1 MTQYREANLK
11 TVEWGVA
18 NVPNTA
24 LLVHGLTG
32 RGESF
37 EALAEKLDPAGGI
50 PGGPWRF
57 LAPDLRGRGDSKE
70 IPGGKGGI
78 PEHARD
84 LLALM
89 DREELERVVFVGHSM
104 GAMIGVYLAAHFP
117 ERIRGLVLVDGGS
130 EVTEEIDAL
139 VAPSVERLEGTYP
152 SREAYL
158 EYLKSQPV
166 FEDRWDERLERYF
179 AGDVQPGEDGRWYP
193 KADLETVEKDRAKMQ
208 GLPLSELWSSI
219 RCPTLI
225 LLSTV
230 GLANPEEGFILPP
243 NDARRMQRA
252 ISDSSLVEVENTNH
266 YDILYSAPP
275 ATVEAIKDFLGQRDA
290 GRARAPRRRG

>member
-1 MTQYREANLK
+1 MAQSREANLK
-11 TVEWGVA
+11 TVEWGA
-18 NVPNTA
+18 ADAPNTA

-37 EALAEKLDPAGGI
+37 EALARMLDPAGGI
-50 PGGPWRF
+50 SNGPWRF

-70 IPGGKGGI
+70 IPGDQGGI
-78 PEHARD
+78 PEHTRD

-89 DREELERVVFVGHSM
+89 DREGLETVVLVGHSM
-104 GAMIGVYLAAHFP
+104 GAMIGVYLAAHHP
-117 ERIRGLVLVDGGS
+117 ERLRGLVLVDGGS
-130 EVTEEIDAL
+130 DVTEEINAL
-139 VAPSVERLEGTYP
+139 VDPSVERLKGTYP
-152 SREAYL
+152 SRGAYL

-166 FEDRWDERLERYF
+166 FEDRWDEHLDHYF
-179 AGDVQPGEDGRWYP
+179 AGDVQPGDDGRWYP
-193 KADLETVEKDRAKMQ
+193 RADVETIQKDREEMRNSS
-208 GLPLSELWSSI
+208 LSTLWPRI

-243 NDARRMQRA
+243 GDARQMQQT
-252 ISDSSLVEVENTNH
+252 IPDSTLVEVENTNH

-275 ATVEAIKDFLGQRDA
+275 ATVEAIKGFLA
-290 GRARAPRRRG
+290 HHAA

>member
-1 MTQYREANLK
+1 MTQYQEANLK

-37 EALAEKLDPAGGI
+37 EALAEKLDLTGGI

-70 IPGGKGGI
+70 IPGDQGGI
-78 PEHARD
+78 PEHTRD

-89 DREELERVVFVGHSM
+89 DREGLETVVLVGHSM
-104 GAMIGVYLAAHFP
+104 GAMIGVYLAAHHP
-117 ERIRGLVLVDGGS
+117 ERLRGLVLVDGGS
-130 EVTEEIDAL
+130 DVTEEINAL
-139 VAPSVERLEGTYP
+139 VDPSVERLKGTYP
-152 SREAYL
+152 SRGAYL

-166 FEDRWDERLERYF
+166 FEDRWDEHLEHYF
-179 AGDVQPGEDGRWYP
+179 AGDVQPGDDGRWYP
-193 KADLETVEKDRAKMQ
+193 RADVETIQKDREEMRNSS
-208 GLPLSELWSSI
+208 LSTLWPRI

-243 NDARRMQRA
+243 GDARQMQQT
-252 ISDSSLVEVENTNH
+252 IPDSTLVEVENTNH

-275 ATVEAIKDFLGQRDA
+275 ATVEAIKGFLA
-290 GRARAPRRRG
+290 HHAA